1 MAQELL
7 MTSRRLVV
15 LAISVPIVA
24 FAVIGGFMGRSA
36 AAQGGEGFRALR
48 IFEDVV
54 TLILNNYVEEVD
66 VDKVMHGA
74 MHGLAD
80 GLDPDSSYL
89 DAEQAKLAEKGVP
102 ATAAGPGLEITR
114 QYYLRVIA
122 AREGSPAAKAG
133 LRPGDYL
140 RAIDGQSTRDISV
153 FEGQHLLRGAP
164 GSKVKLTVLRG
175 NAAEPRDVEVIR
187 EVPPA
192 LPVKGRVARPGVGV
206 LRIAEFTRQTAAQAR
221 SEIAALAKAGATRLV
236 IDLRGASFGDLE
248 LGLDTARLFVSS
260 GTLAYRQERNKDKDA
275 ITAVDG
281 DGAIVLPA
289 VVLVDAGSSGPAEL
303 FAVALQGN
311 KRATIVGERTVGR
324 AARQRL
330 VKLPQGDALML
341 THLLYLA
348 PGGGAVHE
356 KGLVP
361 DVAVE
366 TPDVEFGETPAPGD
380 PALDKA
386 IEALTAAPAKA
397 AA

>member
-1 MAQELL
+1 
-7 MTSRRLVV
+7 MTSRRLIV
-15 LAISVPIVA
+15 LAISVPVVA
-24 FAVIGGFMGRSA
+24 FAVVGGFMGRSA

-89 DAEQAKLAEKGVP
+89 DVEQAKLAEKGAP
-102 ATAAGPGLEITR
+102 GNAASPGLEITR
-114 QYYLRVIA
+114 QYYLRVVA

-133 LRPGDYL
+133 LRPGDYI
-140 RAIDGQSTRDISV
+140 RAIGGQSTRDISV

-164 GSKVKLTVLRG
+164 GSTVKLTVLRG
-175 NAAEPRDVEVIR
+175 NAAEPREVEVAR
-187 EVPPA
+187 EAPSP

-206 LRIAEFTRQTAAQAR
+206 VRIAEFSKQTAAQAK
-221 SEIAALAKAGATRLV
+221 SEIASLAKAGATRVVL
-236 IDLRGASFGDLE
+236 DLRGASSGDIE
-248 LGLDTARLFVSS
+248 LGLDVARLFVPS
-260 GTLAYRQERNKDKDA
+260 GTLAYRQERNKDKEA
-275 ITAVDG
+275 IAAAAG
-281 DGAIVLPA
+281 DGAVVLPT

-303 FAVALQGN
+303 FAAALQGN
-311 KRATIVGERTVGR
+311 KRASIVGERTVGR

-330 VKLPQGDALML
+330 VKLPQGDALLL

-366 TPDVEFGETPAPGD
+366 TPDVEFGEAPAPGD

-386 IEALTAAPAKA
+386 IETVTAAPAKA